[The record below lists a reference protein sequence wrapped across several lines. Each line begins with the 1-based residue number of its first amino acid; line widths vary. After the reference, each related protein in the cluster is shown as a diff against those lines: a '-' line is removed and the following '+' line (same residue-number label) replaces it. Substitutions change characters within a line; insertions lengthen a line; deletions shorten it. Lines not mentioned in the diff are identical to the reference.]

1 MPTNSCCKKYTE
13 TQKSGSFFKKSEK
26 GVALRVSPVIVHTI
40 QNFLGKVLNN
50 FAGVIHMKKTI
61 IAAAVA
67 AAVAAPAA
75 FADVKISGLVHM
87 SVTDVNTST
96 LANASD
102 VNDNVSRIVFS
113 GSEDLGNGMKAGFKI
128 EDRINMDTGDAGT
141 ADGRETYAELAG
153 DFGSLKFGRMYGPTK
168 RVVSMAE
175 QAGDTAIDITTMA
188 GTNEITNDGTVY
200 YTSPN
205 FNGLT
210 VTAALSGA
218 GTANTDIGD
227 NTDISVTYSNNGL
240 SVGVASY
247 SDDVTGTNDQT
258 AVAVKYSMGD
268 FTVAV
273 SQQETDTTT
282 STEMKQAT
290 AASVSMKMGS
300 NTIIAQY
307 GEKEL
312 KSGTTTDGWGL
323 AVVDSMSKQ
332 TAVYA
337 GLRDSDVAG
346 DLDTAVAL
354 GLKHSF

>member
-1 MPTNSCCKKYTE
+1 
-13 TQKSGSFFKKSEK
+13 
-26 GVALRVSPVIVHTI
+26 
-40 QNFLGKVLNN
+40 
-50 FAGVIHMKKTI
+50 MKKTI

-128 EDRINMDTGDAGT
+128 EDRINMDTGDAAT
-141 ADGRETYAELAG
+141 DDGRETYAELAG
-153 DFGSLKFGRMYGPTK
+153 NFGSLKFGRMYGPTK
-168 RVVSMAE
+168 RVFSMAE
-175 QAGDTAIDITTMA
+175 QAGDTAIDISTLS
-188 GTNEITNDGTVY
+188 GSNELTNDGTVY

-205 FNGLT
+205 MSGLT
-210 VTAALSGA
+210 LTAAFSGD
-218 GTANTDIGD
+218 GTSDAEIGD
-227 NTDISVTYSNNGL
+227 NTDISLTYSANGL

-258 AVAVKYSMGD
+258 AVAVKYSAGD

-273 SQQETDTTT
+273 SQQDTDTTT
-282 STEMKQAT
+282 ATNTKTAT
-290 AASVSMKMGS
+290 AASVSMKAGA
-300 NTIIAQY
+300 NTIIAQF
-307 GEKEL
+307 GEKETYA
-312 KSGTTTDGWGL
+312 GTQTDGWGL
-323 AVVDSMSKQ
+323 AVVHSMSKQ

-337 GLRDSDVAG
+337 GVRDSDVAG
-346 DLDTAVAL
+346 DTDTAVAL
-354 GLKHSF
+354 GFKHSF

>member
-1 MPTNSCCKKYTE
+1 MSITDTNTG
-13 TQKSGSFFKKSEK
+13 T
-26 GVALRVSPVIVHTI
+26 A
-40 QNFLGKVLNN
+40 
-50 FAGVIHMKKTI
+50 
-61 IAAAVA
+61 
-67 AAVAAPAA
+67 
-75 FADVKISGLVHM
+75 
-87 SVTDVNTST
+87 TS
-96 LANASD
+96 N
-102 VNDNVSRIVFS
+102 VGDNVSRIVFS
-113 GSEDLGNGMKAGFKI
+113 GSEDLGNGMKAAFKI
-128 EDRINMDTGDAGT
+128 EDRINMNTGDAGT
-141 ADGRETYAELAG
+141 ADGRETYGELAG

-175 QAGDTAIDITTMA
+175 QAGDTAIDITTLA

-282 STEMKQAT
+282 STAMKQAT

-323 AVVDSMSKQ
+323 AVVHSMSKQ

>member
-1 MPTNSCCKKYTE
+1 
-13 TQKSGSFFKKSEK
+13 
-26 GVALRVSPVIVHTI
+26 
-40 QNFLGKVLNN
+40 
-50 FAGVIHMKKTI
+50 MKKTI
-61 IAAAVA
+61 IASAIAAV
-67 AAVAAPAA
+67 VAAPAA
-75 FADVKISGLVHM
+75 FADVKVSGLVHM
-87 SVTDVNTST
+87 SITDTNTGTATS
-96 LANASD
+96 S
-102 VNDNVSRIVFS
+102 VGDNVSRIVFS
-113 GSEDLGNGMKAGFKI
+113 GSEDLGNGMKAAFKI

-141 ADGRETYAELAG
+141 SDGRETYGELAG

-168 RVVSMAE
+168 RVFSMAE
-175 QAGDTAIDITTMA
+175 QAGDTAIDISTLS
-188 GTNEITNDGTVY
+188 GSSEITNDGTVY
-200 YTSPN
+200 YTSPKMS
-205 FNGLT
+205 GLT
-210 VTAALSGA
+210 LTAAFSGDA
-218 GTANTDIGD
+218 STDQDIGD
-227 NTDISVTYSNNGL
+227 NTDISLTYSANGL

-282 STEMKQAT
+282 STAMKQAT
-290 AASVSMKMGS
+290 AASVSMKAGA

-323 AVVDSMSKQ
+323 AVVHSMSKQ

-346 DLDTAVAL
+346 DTDTAVAL
-354 GLKHSF
+354 GFKHSF